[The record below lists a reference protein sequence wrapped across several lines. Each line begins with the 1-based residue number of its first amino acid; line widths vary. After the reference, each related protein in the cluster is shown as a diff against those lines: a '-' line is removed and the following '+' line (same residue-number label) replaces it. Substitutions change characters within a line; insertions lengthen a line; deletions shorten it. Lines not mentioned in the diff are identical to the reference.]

1 MHRTLAGVL
10 YAAAITVAVLLVI
23 QNTVG
28 IEKLKLKKTA
38 TA

>member
-1 MHRTLAGVL
+1 MGRTVTGIL

-28 IEKLKLKKTA
+28 IDKLKLKKA